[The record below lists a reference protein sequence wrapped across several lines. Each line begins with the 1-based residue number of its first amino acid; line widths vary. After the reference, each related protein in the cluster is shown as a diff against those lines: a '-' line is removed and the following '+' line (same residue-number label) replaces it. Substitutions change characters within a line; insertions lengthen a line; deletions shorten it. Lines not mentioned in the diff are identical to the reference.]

1 MDSTLTQ
8 YIFGVLIALLG
19 WLFLDNRKKIND
31 DLARIE
37 RQLADERRQRE
48 KLEAQLRELE
58 NEKFSQIMN
67 ALADLNTKV
76 AVIQTEITEIKS
88 K

>member
-8 YIFGVLIALLG
+8 YIFGVLIAVLG
-19 WLFLDNRKKIND
+19 WLFLDNRKKLND

-37 RQLADERRQRE
+37 LQLADERRQRE